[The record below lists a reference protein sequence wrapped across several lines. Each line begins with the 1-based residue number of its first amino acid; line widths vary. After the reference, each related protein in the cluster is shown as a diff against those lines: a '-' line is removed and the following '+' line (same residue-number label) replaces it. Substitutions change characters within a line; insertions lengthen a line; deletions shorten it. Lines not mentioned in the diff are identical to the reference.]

1 MDALKIGMI
10 GGGRVARILLGGW
23 TRAGLDVSH
32 VVVSDADAQ
41 VLERLRADHPRIT
54 VTGDNLRAAAQPI
67 VLFALHPP
75 AFASTLPRIAASLSP
90 ASVLVSLAPKWTMQA
105 IAAALGGLGRLA
117 RVIPNAP
124 SIVNKGYNPVAFS
137 DALPA
142 DSRAQIRALFAPLG
156 ACPEVAEETLEA
168 YAIVAAMGP
177 TYLWHQFYQLI
188 DLAVRFGL
196 SPGEAQRAVAAM
208 VSGAVDT
215 MVASDL
221 ARDKV
226 MDLIPVKPLAALE
239 PTIQQAYVDTL
250 TALYGKLKPPVAV

>member
-1 MDALKIGMI
+1 MDAVEIGFI

-41 VLERLRADHPRIT
+41 VLERLRAEHPRIT

-75 AFASTLPRIAASLSP
+75 AFASALPGIAPSLSP
-90 ASVLVSLAPKWTMQA
+90 VSVLVSLAPKWTMQA
-105 IAAALGGLGRLA
+105 IAAALGGFGRLA
-117 RVIPNAP
+117 RVIPNAS
-124 SIVNKGYNPVAFS
+124 SIVNKGYNPVAFA
-137 DALPA
+137 DALAA
-142 DSRAQIRALFAPLG
+142 DSRAHIRALLAPLG

-188 DLAVRFGL
+188 DLAVTFGL
-196 SPGEAQRAVAAM
+196 SRDEAQRAVAAM
-208 VSGAVDT
+208 VGGAVDT

-221 ARDKV
+221 AREEV
-226 MDLIPVKPLAALE
+226 MDLIPVKPLASLE
-239 PTIQQAYVDTL
+239 ATIQQAYVHTL